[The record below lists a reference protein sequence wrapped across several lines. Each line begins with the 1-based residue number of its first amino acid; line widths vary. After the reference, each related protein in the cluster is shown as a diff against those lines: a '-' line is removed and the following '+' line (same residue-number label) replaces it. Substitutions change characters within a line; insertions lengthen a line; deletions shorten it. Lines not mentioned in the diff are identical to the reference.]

1 MRDAVRR
8 AAVCG
13 MAMRLCLWM
22 LLPALLPVAM
32 GEAAAPVA
40 PRVRDGSGNR
50 SGMQTFF
57 DTLNRPASPNHWLV
71 APAGFVVKPD
81 AVAPVYGVSASRLRE
96 AFGAVVRQTPRAV
109 VSAETADGLHVVVT
123 TAVFGF
129 KDDLRVQFIA
139 VSPQQS
145 TLALYSASRAG
156 YWDLGTNRRRVED
169 WLARLAAV
177 VAGTG
182 G

>member
-1 MRDAVRR
+1 
-8 AAVCG
+8 
-13 MAMRLCLWM
+13 
-22 LLPALLPVAM
+22 
-32 GEAAAPVA
+32 
-40 PRVRDGSGNR
+40 
-50 SGMQTFF
+50 MQAFF
-57 DTLNRPASPNHWLV
+57 SILRRPASPNHWLV
-71 APAGFVVKPD
+71 APAAFVVKPD
-81 AVAPVYGVSASRLRE
+81 AVAPVYGVSAARLRE
-96 AFGAVVRQTPRAV
+96 AFGMVVRQTPRAV

>member
-1 MRDAVRR
+1 
-8 AAVCG
+8 
-13 MAMRLCLWM
+13 MAMRLW
-22 LLPALLPVAM
+22 LLLALAPAAM

-40 PRVRDGSGNR
+40 PGALDGGGNR
-50 SGMQTFF
+50 PGMQAFF
-57 DTLNRPASPNHWLV
+57 DTLKRPASPNHWLA

-81 AVAPVYGVSASRLRE
+81 AVTPVYGVPAARLRE
-96 AFGAVVRQTPRAV
+96 AFGVVLRQTPRTAV
-109 VSAETADGLHVVVT
+109 AAETADGLHAVVT

-177 VAGTG
+177 LAGTG